1 MWYTVGVRK
10 VFVTI
15 LIIVIILVD
24 HNYLLAIQAL
34 KIYFISSEKDFLQQN
49 SEKQVLIN
57 EFSG

>member
-1 MWYTVGVRK
+1 MWHTVGVRK